1 MSSNKL
7 ARRYALALVS
17 LGKES
22 DALASI
28 SSSLH
33 SFSDAL
39 QQEDRLLYRTLKNPA
54 VSASEKIAIVKEVSK
69 SLELH
74 SYASNTIL
82 LLIER
87 SRLAAYNHLVSSFD
101 QMADELLNRVRA
113 TVTTA
118 SQINDAEK
126 QELTSTLSK
135 AHDIPSENLIVEFK
149 INSEIIGGLIA
160 KVGDRTYDGSIR
172 SQLKEL
178 QQILK

>member
-17 LGKES
+17 LGKEA
-22 DALASI
+22 DALAPI

-33 SFSDAL
+33 SFSAAL
-39 QQEDRLLYRTLKNPA
+39 LEGDRLLYRTLKNPA
-54 VSASEKIAIVKEVSK
+54 VSSVEKIAIVKEISK

-74 SYASNTIL
+74 PYACNTIL

-87 SRLAAYNHLVSSFD
+87 SRLAAFNHLVTAFD
-101 QMADELLNRVRA
+101 HMADELLNRVRA

-118 SQINDAEK
+118 SEINDAEK
-126 QELTSTLSK
+126 QELKTTLSK
-135 AHDIPSENLIVEFK
+135 AHDIPSENLIVEFQ

-172 SQLKEL
+172 NQLKEL